1 MVVGILALALQ
12 AKAQDFWEQ
21 LSFPD
26 TINIANLVVN
36 NQGHIFVGT
45 VSSNNDG
52 IFRSIDH
59 GQTWA
64 QVLNT
69 TNFQIYSIGIIDS
82 GYLYVSTNGVNNFFA
97 SYDNSDSW
105 QPLPYPLIAGAG
117 SIFCIGVDTL
127 LVASGTGNG
136 DHRWGENFEV
146 ECTQTN
152 VPIVNN
158 GETTL
163 SIEYHLLPY
172 ELPIAQDLIVS
183 SNPVARFTPAV
194 INGAKLTI
202 TNAAQIDMYNSEIHI
217 GQGSNLILDNNTK
230 NIAKR
235 GICKIVIDGSI
246 SVGNGVTFE
255 SEDAAELELL
265 INNPTLPVILKGL
278 FINCKLSSY
287 AASFFRYLLIQF
299 VYEWYESGYKK
310 NEHSEIIVS

>member
-64 QVLNT
+64 Q
-69 TNFQIYSIGIIDS
+69 
-82 GYLYVSTNGVNNFFA
+82 
-97 SYDNSDSW
+97 
-105 QPLPYPLIAGAG
+105 
-117 SIFCIGVDTL
+117 
-127 LVASGTGNG
+127 

-230 NIAKR
+230 NIVKR